1 MQSAVEQ
8 VHPEPASWFSSF
20 MGWFATIGLIWDLAT
35 ALDDD

>member
-8 VHPEPASWFSSF
+8 AHPEPSSWFSSF
-20 MGWFATIGLIWDLAT
+20 MGLFATLGLIWDLAN